1 MVLTSFRSSSI
12 IRASA
17 IASILIGILYMPSIF
32 SLSIPIIGLGPERTG
47 GQKIAELWATYA
59 VYGGI
64 GIFLGSFLM
73 NIVQSIIIKRII
85 VGAALVST
93 FLLIAAQ
100 LPPLFWWI
108 YVGGAVFS
116 WSSVLGFALH
126 LFLLALSAW
135 GAIVTIHALEQLKR
149 S

>member
-1 MVLTSFRSSSI
+1 MVLTRFRSSVI

-17 IASILIGILYMPSIF
+17 IASILIGILYMPSVF
-32 SLSIPIIGLGPERTG
+32 SLTIPIIGLGPELTE
-47 GQKIAELWATYA
+47 GQKITELWATYA

-73 NIVQSIIIKRII
+73 NIVQSIIMKRII
-85 VGAALVST
+85 LGAALVST

-100 LPPLFWWI
+100 LPPLFWWL

-126 LFLLALSAW
+126 LSLLALSAW